1 MRKLARISAVFCFAS
16 ALAIT
21 SACGGNHGNNASGNN
36 ASNNNQ
42 AGNNVS
48 ANNAGF
54 QQPSSSPYSSGSS
67 AVDNLSI
74 LSGSPGPV
82 ALPSAQGE
90 ASIPLKN
97 ANGEEFVEAE
107 QLVRMVGYRFK
118 WDNNKQTL
126 KFGDNDAAFELN
138 LDSLEAR
145 REDDRLQL
153 KTPPRMIDGVPCIPL
168 SAVSDLLADDLV
180 FAKEG
185 QSLVL
190 KPSPEQISLKVDEDA
205 PLPEGNALDFGD
217 DAEDPYKQAA
227 ADISAAALPDKL
239 ELEDAIPAAAL
250 KDINIPALIARARTY
265 LGIRYEFGAPPY
277 PENGTFDCSSYTAYL
292 FDKYGISLPRTAR
305 AQGRLGTSVSRSS
318 LRVGDLLYFYVPGRF
333 QTNKTVG
340 HVGIYIG
347 NRNMI
352 HASPEPKDGV
362 QITSIDKAYWKR
374 TFLFA
379 KRIAQ

>member
-1 MRKLARISAVFCFAS
+1 MRKLVRISAVFCFA
-16 ALAIT
+16 AAMAVT
-21 SACGGNHGNNASGNN
+21 SACGGHNGNNASGNT
-36 ASNNNQ
+36 
-42 AGNNVS
+42 AGNRNAANNA
-48 ANNAGF
+48 ANNAGSL
-54 QQPSSSPYSSGSS
+54 QPSSSPYSSGSS
-67 AVDNLSI
+67 AADNLSM
-74 LSGSPGPV
+74 LSGSPAAV
-82 ALPSAQGE
+82 LPSAPGE
-90 ASIPLKN
+90 ASIPLKS
-97 ANGEEFVEAE
+97 ANGEDYVEVE
-107 QLVRMVGYRFK
+107 QLVRTVGYRFK

-126 KFGDNDAAFELN
+126 KFGDNDAAFELR

-153 KTPPRMIDGVPCIPL
+153 KAPPRMIEGVPCVPL
-168 SAVSDLLADDLV
+168 SAVSDLLSDELV

-185 QSLVL
+185 QSLIL
-190 KPSPEQISLKVDEDA
+190 KPSPEQLPLKVDEDGA
-205 PLPEGNALDFGD
+205 LPEGNALDFGD

-227 ADISAAALPDKL
+227 ADVSASALPEGL
-239 ELEDAIPAAAL
+239 EQEAAIPAAAL

-265 LGIRYEFGAPPY
+265 LGVRYEFGAPPY

-305 AQGRLGTSVSRSS
+305 AQGKIGSSISRSS

-347 NRNMI
+347 NGNMI

-362 QITSIDKAYWKR
+362 QITSINKAYWKR

>member
-1 MRKLARISAVFCFAS
+1 MRKLVHVSAVFCFVA
-16 ALAIT
+16 AMAVT
-21 SACGGNHGNNASGNN
+21 SACGSHYGNNASGNT
-36 ASNNNQ
+36 
-42 AGNNVS
+42 AGNRN
-48 ANNAGF
+48 AAKNAGSP
-54 QQPSSSPYSSGSS
+54 QPSSSPYSSGSS
-67 AVDNLSI
+67 AADHLSI
-74 LSGSPGPV
+74 LSGSPAA
-82 ALPSAQGE
+82 ALPSAPGE
-90 ASIPLKN
+90 ASLPLKSV
-97 ANGEEFVEAE
+97 NGEDYVEVE
-107 QLVRMVGYRFK
+107 QLVRTVGYRFK

-126 KFGDNDAAFELN
+126 KFGDNDAAFELH

-153 KTPPRMIDGVPCIPL
+153 KAPPRMIDGVPCIPL
-168 SAVSDLLADDLV
+168 SAVSDLLTDELV

-185 QSLVL
+185 QSLIL
-190 KPSPEQISLKVDEDA
+190 KPSPEQLPLKVDEDGA
-205 PLPEGNALDFGD
+205 LPEGNALDFGD

-227 ADISAAALPDKL
+227 ADISASALPEGL
-239 ELEDAIPAAAL
+239 EPEEAIPAAAL

-265 LGIRYEFGAPPY
+265 LGVRYEFGAPPY

-305 AQGRLGTSVSRSS
+305 AQGKIGSSISRSS

-347 NRNMI
+347 NGNMI

-379 KRIAQ
+379 KRIAE

>member
-1 MRKLARISAVFCFAS
+1 M
-16 ALAIT
+16 
-21 SACGGNHGNNASGNN
+21 
-36 ASNNNQ
+36 
-42 AGNNVS
+42 
-48 ANNAGF
+48 
-54 QQPSSSPYSSGSS
+54 
-67 AVDNLSI
+67 SI

-82 ALPSAQGE
+82 SLPAVPGE
-90 ASIPLKN
+90 ASLPLKV
-97 ANGEEFVEAE
+97 ADGQEYVEAE

-118 WDNNKQTL
+118 WDDNKQTL
-126 KFGDNDAAFELN
+126 KFGDNDAAFELK
-138 LDSLEAR
+138 LDSLDAR
-145 REDDRLQL
+145 KEDDRLQL
-153 KTPPRMIDGVPCIPL
+153 KAPPRMIDGVPCVPL

-185 QSLVL
+185 QSLML

-227 ADISAAALPDKL
+227 ADISAAALPDGR
-239 ELEDAIPAAAL
+239 ELADAIPAAAL
-250 KDINIPALIARARTY
+250 KDINIPALISRARTY
-265 LGIRYEFGAPPY
+265 LGVRYEFGAPPY
-277 PENGTFDCSSYTAYL
+277 SENGTFDCSSYTRYL

-305 AQGRLGTSVSRSS
+305 AQGKIGTSVSRSS

-352 HASPEPKDGV
+352 HASPLPKDGV